1 MLQVKKLNKFFDEFQ
16 VLKDI
21 DIEIKQGE
29 VIVIIGASG
38 SGKSTLL
45 RCLNFLE
52 IPDSGEIWING
63 KKIDPKKNNLNKVR
77 ENVGM
82 VFQRFNLFPH
92 KTAIEN
98 IIEALIYVKKYK
110 KKEALKIAE
119 KLLEKVR
126 LQHRANSYP
135 SQLSGGEMQRVAIA
149 RALAM
154 NPNIMLIDEPT
165 SSLDPEL
172 IDEVLQ
178 TMKSLAQEG
187 MTMVVVTHEMGFAR
201 EMANRILVID
211 EGRIIEQGT
220 PEKIF
225 DRPENERTK
234 EFLSNIL

>member
-1 MLQVKKLNKFFDEFQ
+1 MIQVKKLNKFFGQ
-16 VLKDI
+16 LHVLKDI
-21 DIEIKQGE
+21 DLDIKRGE

-52 IPDSGEIWING
+52 ICDNGEIWING

-82 VFQRFNLFPH
+82 VFQHFNLFPH
-92 KTAIEN
+92 KTVLEN
-98 IIEALIYVKKYK
+98 ITEAPIYVKKYK
-110 KKEALKIAE
+110 KQKALQIAKELLK
-119 KLLEKVR
+119 KVR
-126 LQHRANSYP
+126 LQDKANNYP
-135 SQLSGGEMQRVAIA
+135 SQLSGGEKQRVAIA

-154 NPNIMLIDEPT
+154 NPDIMLFDEPT

-178 TMKSLAQEG
+178 TMRSLAKEG

-201 EMANRILVID
+201 EMASRVIVID
-211 EGRIIEQGT
+211 EGQIIEQG
-220 PEKIF
+220 PPVEIF
-225 DRPENERTK
+225 ERPENKRTR
-234 EFLSNIL
+234 EFLSKIL